1 MNCNTFHLATARTI
15 NIEFKFTECFIGRT
29 FIFGSTYIFY
39 LTRTWHKIQ
48 FWEFFFYF
56 GQMIYLKLQF
66 FITFSLDTNRS
77 NKKWTNA
84 PVVNLRHSIVFM
96 KFPLNGIANRMRV
109 SHIIHNLFF
118 SLSLSIHLFRL
129 LWQQHFHWI
138 FFFSKKKENL
148 KVNLIYKWIE
158 DDAAAIIHLGRLF
171 VNITLKVV
179 FR

>member
-1 MNCNTFHLATARTI
+1 MSLNSQNVLSVERLSLDQRIF
-15 NIEFKFTECFIGRT
+15 FISLKLDT
-29 FIFGSTYIFY
+29 KSNA
-39 LTRTWHKIQ
+39 
-48 FWEFFFYF
+48 ENFFFYF

-138 FFFSKKKENL
+138 FFFLKEKRKPQSKFDL
-148 KVNLIYKWIE
+148 
-158 DDAAAIIHLGRLF
+158 
-171 VNITLKVV
+171 
-179 FR
+179 